1 MTPHNVVSGN
11 RKSGNYSHEE
21 IQRSQHYHGIQGN
34 TDSPLTPHIKT

>member
-21 IQRSQHYHGIQGN
+21 IQRSQHYIMAFKEIQ
-34 TDSPLTPHIKT
+34 IRR